1 MEAMMDREAE
11 RRQAMEPVEEA
22 GGGEAEGF
30 EQSEQEL
37 IDAAEHGDAGGPAD
51 LDAGEPEA
59 EPDPGTYGDADEVL
73 GTEDAEEREERGSES
88 P

>member
-1 MEAMMDREAE
+1 MDREEE

-30 EQSEQEL
+30 EQAEQEL

-51 LDAGEPEA
+51 FDAPEPEA

-73 GTEDAEEREERGSES
+73 GTDEAEEIEDDEDREPDSS
-88 P
+88 